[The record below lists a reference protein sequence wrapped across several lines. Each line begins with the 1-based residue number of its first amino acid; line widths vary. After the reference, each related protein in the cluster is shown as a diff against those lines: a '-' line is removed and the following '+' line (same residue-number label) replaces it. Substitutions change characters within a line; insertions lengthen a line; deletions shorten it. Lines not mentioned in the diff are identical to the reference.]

1 MSRCRYIKKIK
12 NSFHK
17 KNYFIFKKRIHCRT
31 KKRHIKEGK
40 NWKQQQTFFFF
51 SSFHFFYSLSL
62 YLICEHKRQAS
73 KRAKNDV
80 AKEITSISAC
90 HCLRYFADFIS
101 ALLVTVFSFSSF
113 FNSYFYFFSFPSC
126 FH

>member
-1 MSRCRYIKKIK
+1 MSRCRYIKKLKIHSIK
-12 NSFHK
+12 KIILYLRKESIVARKKDILRKERIENSNK
-17 KNYFIFKKRIHCRT
+17 L
-31 KKRHIKEGK
+31 
-40 NWKQQQTFFFF
+40 FFFF
-51 SSFHFFYSLSL
+51 LHFISFILSL
-62 YLICEHKRQAS
+62 YLIYEHKRQAS

>member
-1 MSRCRYIKKIK
+1 MSRCRYIKKLKIHSIK
-12 NSFHK
+12 KIILYLRKESIVARKKDILRKERIENSNK
-17 KNYFIFKKRIHCRT
+17 L
-31 KKRHIKEGK
+31 
-40 NWKQQQTFFFF
+40 FF
-51 SSFHFFYSLSL
+51 SFLHFISFILSL